1 MVLRIVLTVMP
12 VCAHSCRKE
21 AHRRHVSDDV
31 TEKLK
36 TWANDLCQS
45 NVSVGDCVDVVHD
58 FSKGRRIEAGAAFVK
73 HIKYSSEL
81 GYALFTLQYVVGNS
95 MIAVRGRW
103 NRNMIAYSCK

>member
-21 AHRRHVSDDV
+21 ADRRRVSDDI

-73 HIKYSSEL
+73 HIDEER
-81 GYALFTLQYVVGNS
+81 GGVGS
-95 MIAVRGRW
+95 FHPFSLKLCYYGVRG
-103 NRNMIAYSCK
+103 C